1 MSSLDQ
7 GQQVIVVTVAEVT
20 VMETIAVSVMVTVA
34 SVVAETAVSV
44 AHVQTTDQDTSDL
57 GQRKLLHRSLTMS
70 QRCSSLY
77 D

>member
-1 MSSLDQ
+1 MLSLDQ
-7 GQQVIVVTVAEVT
+7 GQQVIVVTVAEVS

-34 SVVAETAVSV
+34 SVAVETAVTV
-44 AHVQTTDQDTSDL
+44 VHVQTTDQDTSVL
-57 GQRKLLHRSLTMS
+57 RQRKLLHRSLTMS